1 MSSQPKRL
9 PKLTGLRPWQTEDD
23 FLSLSEAFRSSGEG
37 FFVVSFLDTAT
48 APLGIDREIG
58 KTGVGRDSSFDGE
71 TIETARIR
79 QDRGVLLLA
88 IEREQ
93 GMRFIPSAEDGIEPG
108 DWLIAT
114 GELSPL
120 RQLQAMAAS
129 GR

>member
-58 KTGVGRDSSFDGE
+58 NIGAGRDSSFDGK
-71 TIETARIR
+71 TIETTRIR
-79 QDRGVLLLA
+79 QDRGVVLA
-88 IEREQ
+88 AIKR
-93 GMRFIPSAEDGIEPG
+93 SKAC
-108 DWLIAT
+108 AS
-114 GELSPL
+114 SPL
-120 RQLQAMAAS
+120 RKIAAS
-129 GR
+129 RVTG